1 MNADTLRFIMAI
13 KNHHRG
19 RKFLAPDSP
28 IMIELR
34 ENLEREHALAKIRMA
49 EAKARR
55 WRPVQLKLFVN

>member
-1 MNADTLRFIMAI
+1 MNDDTLRFLMAI

-34 ENLEREHALAKIRMA
+34 ENMEREHALAKIRIA
-49 EAKARR
+49 ERQER
-55 WRPVQLKLFVN
+55 IWRPVQLRLF